1 MPNSMSSRPLSVTLI
16 GGLFIVAGVLQL
28 GFFFY
33 QLNFHRPLHYDDALV
48 GLVRLL
54 AVVCGVFLLR
64 GNNWARWLAI
74 AWLVFHVGVSAFG
87 SARDVVVHG
96 LLFGVIAYFLLRSEA
111 NQFFRSLPKPGTEIH
126 P

>member
-1 MPNSMSSRPLSVTLI
+1 MPNTTSKRPLSVTLI
-16 GGLFIVAGVLQL
+16 GGLFIAAGMIQL

-33 QLNFHRPLHYDDALV
+33 QLNFHHPLHYDDALV

-64 GNNWARWLAI
+64 GEKWARWLAI

-87 SARDVVVHG
+87 SARDVVVHS
-96 LLFGVIAYFLLRSEA
+96 LLFGVIAYFLLRPEA
-111 NQFFRSLPKPGTEIH
+111 NQFFRATAKPNT
-126 P
+126 